1 MNEPNKRSAERFSA
15 ADWIVAPVITI
26 LVYLIVRTFL
36 VYFIDGNQ
44 NYFSFV
50 FSAGYLPI
58 LAAVVFYVKKD
69 RKVNTGS
76 VVTIAACAVLGV
88 SVSLY
93 GDSVFSYLTILLL
106 FALTASLCLNLSGS
120 HAFAVSS
127 AYYLADVFYAMT
139 VSPLVNFVPMTKA
152 AFSGRKKGKGI
163 GAALLG
169 AVLALPVLTVV
180 IVLLSKGDAAFENL
194 TTRFTDTLF
203 SGYAFVSAVVSLV
216 LSLYIFTVMF
226 SSRNR
231 LMVTDPE
238 KKKKAVAGFRF
249 LSVSV
254 TNGFLGAISA
264 VYVVYLLS
272 QLTYFFG
279 AFGGSIPESVQM
291 TVAEYSRR
299 GFFEMSAVAAINLL
313 LIFVAVMFSKRT
325 DGKMAKS
332 VKGFLL
338 FLCGFTEILIM
349 TAMSKMALYISRCGL
364 TRKRVFVTAA
374 ILVMFVTFVCVIIRL
389 FKRNFPYMKIVFC
402 VFLLVYSLLSVVNV
416 DAVIADYNVDAYLS
430 GRLETVDV
438 EMLSDFGMSGLEPL
452 MKLARNEN
460 DRYAAS
466 AKSQIGEFFTYSS
479 DEFGYFLVDENKN
492 ISFQHSSGGIYD
504 YAVMK
509 RVQKRADAYLKILDE
524 VKPRP
529 SISYVFVST
538 EKPIFSVSG
547 ESYWAEYDEEPPMQP
562 YTLYKLPV
570 VEKDGTVTLF
580 AYTCDEY
587 GGYQTDCS
595 VLDCKL
601 GGVFEIGEDKD
612 GNIVCQSYVKPGISL
627 DEAQEIMDKVKSK
640 KE

>member
-1 MNEPNKRSAERFSA
+1 MNEPNKHSAERFSA
-15 ADWIVAPVITI
+15 ADWIVAPVITV
-26 LVYLIVRTFL
+26 LVYLIVRTFF

-69 RKVNTGS
+69 RKPNAESIFTA
-76 VVTIAACAVLGV
+76 VVCAVLGI

-152 AFSGRKKGKGI
+152 AFSGRKKSKGI

-169 AVLALPVLTVV
+169 IVLAIPVLAVV

-194 TTRFTDTLF
+194 TTRFTDTIF
-203 SGYAFVSAVVSLV
+203 SGYAFVSAVVSLA
-216 LSLYIFTVMF
+216 LSVYIFNVMY

-231 LMVTDPE
+231 LTVPDPE
-238 KKKKAVAGFRF
+238 KTKKAVAGFRF

-264 VYVVYLLS
+264 VYVVYLFS

-279 AFGGSIPESVQM
+279 AFGGSIPDGVRM

-313 LIFVAVMFSKRT
+313 LIFVAVMFSKRA
-325 DGKMAKS
+325 DGKITKS

-338 FLCGFTEILIM
+338 FLCGFTEILIL
-349 TAMSKMALYISRCGL
+349 TAMSKMMLYISRYGL

-374 ILVMFVTFVCVIIRL
+374 ILVLFVTFVCVIIRL

-460 DRYAAS
+460 DRYSAS
-466 AKSQIGEFFTYSS
+466 AKRQIGEFFTYFP
-479 DEFGYFLVDENKN
+479 DNLGYFLVDENRN
-492 ISFQHSSGGIYD
+492 IRFRYSSGGVYD
-504 YAVMK
+504 YVVCK
-509 RVQKRADAYLKILDE
+509 RVQKESAAYLKILDE
-524 VKPRP
+524 VKPQP

-570 VEKDGTVTLF
+570 VEKDGAVTLY
-580 AYTCDEY
+580 AYCCDEN
-587 GGYQTDCS
+587 GEYQTDCS
-595 VLDCKL
+595 VLECKI

-612 GNIVCQSYVKPGISL
+612 GNVVCQAYGEPGISL
-627 DEAQEIMDKVKSK
+627 DEAQEIMNKIKAE